1 MLECHL
7 LMVEH
12 KPMDKLFLRD
22 FRLQMIIGIYEWE
35 RKLPQTVQLDLE
47 IGLANNRAYLT
58 DNVDDSINYAEV
70 AQRIKDTVL
79 QREFQLV
86 ETLAEHIAQL
96 ILTEF
101 KAPWTQVSVTKI
113 AVVPGIQQLGICI
126 ERSAAA

>member
-1 MLECHL
+1 
-7 LMVEH
+7 
-12 KPMDKLFLRD
+12 MDKLFLRD

-47 IGLANNRAYLT
+47 IGLPPNRASLT
-58 DNVDDSINYAEV
+58 DNVADSINYAEV

-101 KAPWTQVSVTKI
+101 KSPWTQVSVTKI

-126 ERSAAA
+126 ERGNPV

>member
-1 MLECHL
+1 
-7 LMVEH
+7 
-12 KPMDKLFLRD
+12 MDKLFLRD

-58 DNVDDSINYAEV
+58 DNVNDSINYAEV

-101 KAPWTQVSVTKI
+101 KSPWTKVSVTKI

-126 ERSAAA
+126 ERGNPV